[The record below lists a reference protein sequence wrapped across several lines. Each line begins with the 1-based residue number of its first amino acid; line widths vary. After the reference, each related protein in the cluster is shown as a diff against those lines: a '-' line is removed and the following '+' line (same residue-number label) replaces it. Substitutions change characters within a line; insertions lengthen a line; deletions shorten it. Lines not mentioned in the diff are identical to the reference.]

1 MSCCCCA
8 DVLQASLVQAMQAG
22 LQNLIG
28 TSSGYIE
35 SLPGPVKARI
45 AYLESIQAD
54 YDAAEE
60 ALNEEIK
67 ALERKYKPTFDGLLE
82 MRRKIVAGEDEV
94 PEEHAVEE
102 EEEEEEGG
110 EEEEMV
116 GIPDFWLIALSN
128 NPLFDPI
135 VRICSLYILPVSSY
149 IFFDLIGVNS

>member
-1 MSCCCCA
+1 M
-8 DVLQASLVQAMQAG
+8 QAMQAG

-67 ALERKYKPTFDGLLE
+67 ALERKYKPTFDGLLV

-102 EEEEEEGG
+102 EEEEKEED
-110 EEEEMV
+110 EEEVV

-128 NPLFDPI
+128 NPLFEPI
-135 VRICSLYILPVSSY
+135 VRIC
-149 IFFDLIGVNS
+149 IFF